1 MERAAAPSCFP
12 FPGHGGQAQDPA
24 LSISLEREEAEIKL
38 RETQQVREDAVHDAL
53 PDLPPPVPLLLNE
66 PCPGTPHG
74 WGQPGGAG
82 QPRGARQL
90 QFVSIS
96 PVKSREMKWQQR
108 VINQSVP
115 RPAATFPLGEGYSP
129 AKWERVSWI
138 VS

>member
-1 MERAAAPSCFP
+1 M
-12 FPGHGGQAQDPA
+12 
-24 LSISLEREEAEIKL
+24 
-38 RETQQVREDAVHDAL
+38 REDAVRDSL

-74 WGQPGGAG
+74 WGQPRGAG
-82 QPRGARQL
+82 QL

-96 PVKSREMKWQQR
+96 PVKSEEMKWQQR

-129 AKWERVSWI
+129 AKWGRVSWI